1 MEPSVQVFSPK
12 RRVKSKGAE
21 AYVAEIRDLIL
32 FAVFVLS
39 QTEGPG
45 RALVGRTSG
54 RLHVQHLCGLLS
66 TGHAREAFSSSS
78 LLNGA

>member
-1 MEPSVQVFSPK
+1 
-12 RRVKSKGAE
+12 
-21 AYVAEIRDLIL
+21 VAEIRDLIL

-45 RALVGRTSG
+45 RARVGRTSG

-66 TGHAREAFSSSS
+66 TGHAERAREAFSSSS
-78 LLNGA
+78 LLNGV